1 VNTALT
7 DIKPR
12 LVLDTNVILDLLVFK
27 DPSTEPI
34 RLLLDAKQVDAVRTP
49 ASMAELIDVIGRPAF
64 KLSGADQEMIVQAWE
79 SRSRQLENTAIEPA
93 PFSCRDPDD
102 QVFINMAYSLR
113 PALLLSKDL
122 RVLELQAIAKQ
133 HGVEISQNY
142 ERVRHFSYQSTEG
155 IE

>member
-1 VNTALT
+1 MNTALT

-34 RLLLDAKQVDAVRTP
+34 RLLLDANQVDAVRTP

-64 KLSGADQEMIVQAWE
+64 KLSREDQATIVQAWE
-79 SRSRQLENTAIEPA
+79 TSSRLLENTAIESA
-93 PFSCRDPDD
+93 PFTCRDPDD

-122 RVLELQAIAKQ
+122 RVLELQVIATQ
-133 HGVEISQNY
+133 HGVDISQDY
-142 ERVRHFSYQSTEG
+142 ERVRYFS
-155 IE
+155 

>member
-7 DIKPR
+7 DIKLC

-34 RLLLDAKQVDAVRTP
+34 RLLLDAKLVDAVRTP
-49 ASMAELIDVIGRPAF
+49 ASMEELMDVIGRPVF
-64 KLSGADQEMIVQAWE
+64 KLSREDQETILKSWE
-79 SRSRQLENTAIEPA
+79 RSSRLLDNAVITQA
-93 PFSCRDPDD
+93 PFSCRDLDD

-122 RVLELQAIAKQ
+122 RVLELQAIAQ
-133 HGVEISQNY
+133 RHNVEISQDY
-142 ERVRHFSYQSTEG
+142 ERVRHFF
-155 IE
+155 